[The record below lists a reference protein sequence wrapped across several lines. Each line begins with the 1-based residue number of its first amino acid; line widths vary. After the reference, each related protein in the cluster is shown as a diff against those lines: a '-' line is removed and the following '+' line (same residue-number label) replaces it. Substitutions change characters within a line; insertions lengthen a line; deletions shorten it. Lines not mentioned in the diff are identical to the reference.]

1 MVVYLND
8 PKNYITELQLINTV
22 SEADRF
28 KTKFQKSVTL
38 LYTTDRKKKFKGTAD
53 FIMASEI

>member
-1 MVVYLND
+1 MVVYIND
-8 PKNYITELQLINTV
+8 PKIYITELQLINTV

-38 LYTTDRKKKFKGTAD
+38 LYTKDRKKKFKETAD